1 MKLGP
6 ATLSRPAATMAKSGK
21 KVQSESENVPV
32 RKIGY
37 ARVSTADQNPDMQI
51 AALKAYGVP
60 EERIFVDRASGGTM
74 DRPMFIRALK
84 FAQPP
89 GTEFVV
95 WKLDRMGRTLEGII
109 EVLNLLESRGVKFF
123 SLTERVDMTTPMG
136 KAMLQMMA
144 VVAELERN
152 LIVERTK
159 AGIARARER
168 GEKGGRPVAMTP
180 ARVEVADTMLRLGK
194 RGNEVWQAL
203 QPLSEVP
210 ISRAAYFA
218 WQKLWDAGEVTDL
231 PDEVV

>member
-1 MKLGP
+1 
-6 ATLSRPAATMAKSGK
+6 MAKDGK
-21 KVQSESENVPV
+21 SKQSQSENLST

-60 EERIFVDRASGGTM
+60 EELIFVDRASGGSM
-74 DRPMFIRALK
+74 NRPMFIRALK
-84 FAQPP
+84 TAQHE

-109 EVLNLLESRGVKFF
+109 DVLKLLEGRGVKFF

-152 LIVERTK
+152 LIIERTK

-168 GEKGGRPVAMTP
+168 GERGGRPIAMTP

-194 RGNEVWQAL
+194 RGEEVWEAIK
-203 QPLSEVP
+203 PLSDVKV
-210 ISRAAYFA
+210 SRAAYFA

-231 PDEVV
+231 PGDDEV

>member
-1 MKLGP
+1 
-6 ATLSRPAATMAKSGK
+6 MAKSSK
-21 KVQSESENVPV
+21 KVASKSESPPV
-32 RKIGY
+32 RRIGY

-51 AALKAYGVP
+51 AALEAYGVP
-60 EERIFVDRASGGTM
+60 RDLIFVDRASGGSM
-74 DRPMFIRALK
+74 NRPMFIRALK
-84 FAQPP
+84 TAQHP

-180 ARVEVADTMLRLGK
+180 ARVEVADTMLRLGT

-203 QPLSEVP
+203 KPLSEVP

-231 PDEVV
+231 PGDDEV

>member
-1 MKLGP
+1 
-6 ATLSRPAATMAKSGK
+6 MAKDGK
-21 KVQSESENVPV
+21 SKHSQSENLPT

-60 EERIFVDRASGGTM
+60 EELIFVDRASGGSM
-74 DRPMFIRALK
+74 NRPMFIRALK
-84 FAQPP
+84 TAQHE

-109 EVLNLLESRGVKFF
+109 DVLKLLEGRGVKFF

-152 LIVERTK
+152 LIIERTK

-168 GEKGGRPVAMTP
+168 GERGGRPIAMTP

-194 RGNEVWQAL
+194 RGEEVWEAIK
-203 QPLSEVP
+203 PLSDVKV
-210 ISRAAYFA
+210 SRAAYFA
-218 WQKLWDAGEVTDL
+218 WQKLWDAGEVKDL
-231 PDEVV
+231 PGDDEV

>member
-1 MKLGP
+1 MKN
-6 ATLSRPAATMAKSGK
+6 SGN
-21 KVQSESENVPV
+21 KVASQSENQPL

-37 ARVSTADQNPDMQI
+37 ARVSTTDQNPDMQI

-60 EERIFVDRASGGTM
+60 EELIFVDRASGGTM
-74 DRPMFIRALK
+74 NRPMFIRALK
-84 FAQPP
+84 TAQHP

-109 EVLNLLESRGVKFF
+109 EVLNLLESRDVKFF

-168 GEKGGRPVAMTP
+168 GERGGRPIAMTP

-194 RGNEVWQAL
+194 RGNDVWEAIK
-203 QPLSEVP
+203 PLSDVKV
-210 ISRAAYFA
+210 SRAAYFA

-231 PDEVV
+231 PGDDEV

>member
-1 MKLGP
+1 M
-6 ATLSRPAATMAKSGK
+6 TMAKCGK
-21 KVQSESENVPV
+21 KVQRESDDVPV

-51 AALKAYGVP
+51 AALKAYGVS
-60 EERIFVDRASGGTM
+60 EELIFVDRASGCTM
-74 DRPMFIRALK
+74 NRPMFIRALK
-84 FAQPP
+84 TAQHP

-109 EVLNLLESRGVKFF
+109 EVLNLLESRSVKFF

-159 AGIARARER
+159 AGIARSRER
-168 GEKGGRPVAMTP
+168 REKGGRPVAMTP

-194 RGNEVWQAL
+194 RGNEVWQAIK
-203 QPLSEVP
+203 PLSEVP

-218 WQKLWDAGEVTDL
+218 WQKLWDAGEVTDF
-231 PDEVV
+231 PDEEV

>member
-1 MKLGP
+1 M
-6 ATLSRPAATMAKSGK
+6 TKSGK
-21 KVQSESENVPV
+21 KAQSKSERKPI

-37 ARVSTADQNPDMQI
+37 ARVSTADQNPDMQV
-51 AALKAYGVP
+51 AALLAYGVP
-60 EERIFVDRASGGTM
+60 KELIFVDRASGSSL
-74 DRPMFIRALK
+74 DRPEFINALRY
-84 FAQPP
+84 AQLP

-95 WKLDRMGRTLEGII
+95 WKLDRLGRTLEGII
-109 EVLNLLESRGVKFF
+109 EVLSLLERRGVQFF

-168 GEKGGRPVAMTP
+168 GERGGRPIAMTP

-194 RGNEVWQAL
+194 RGNEVWDAIK
-203 QPLSEVP
+203 PLSDVP
-210 ISRAAYFA
+210 VSRAAYFA
-218 WQKLWDAGEVTDL
+218 WQKLWDAGEVTNL
-231 PDEVV
+231 PGDSEV

>member
-1 MKLGP
+1 MTNSGNK
-6 ATLSRPAATMAKSGK
+6 AASK
-21 KVQSESENVPV
+21 SENQPL

-37 ARVSTADQNPDMQI
+37 ARVSTTDQNPDMQI

-60 EERIFVDRASGGTM
+60 EELIFVDRASGGTM
-74 DRPMFIRALK
+74 NRPMFIRALK
-84 FAQPP
+84 TAQHP

-109 EVLNLLESRGVKFF
+109 DVLNLLESRDVKFF

-168 GEKGGRPVAMTP
+168 GERGGRPIAMTP

-194 RGNEVWQAL
+194 RGNEVWEAIK
-203 QPLSEVP
+203 PLSDVKV
-210 ISRAAYFA
+210 SRAAYFA

-231 PDEVV
+231 PGDDEV

>member
-1 MKLGP
+1 MTKND
-6 ATLSRPAATMAKSGK
+6 K
-21 KVQSESENVPV
+21 KVTSKFKPAPGH
-32 RKIGY
+32 KIGY

-60 EERIFVDRASGGTM
+60 EELIFVDKASGGTM
-74 DRPMFIRALK
+74 NRPMFIRALK
-84 FAQPP
+84 SAQHPEA
-89 GTEFVV
+89 EFVV
-95 WKLDRMGRTLEGII
+95 WKLDRLGRTLEGII
-109 EVLNLLESRGVKFF
+109 DVLNLLDRRGVKFF

-168 GEKGGRPVAMTP
+168 GEKGGRPVVMTP
-180 ARVEVADTMLRLGK
+180 ARVEVADTMLRLGA

-203 QPLSEVP
+203 KPLSEVP

-218 WQKLWDAGEVTDL
+218 WQKLWDAGEITDL
-231 PDEVV
+231 PDDEV

>member
-1 MKLGP
+1 MKN
-6 ATLSRPAATMAKSGK
+6 SGN
-21 KVQSESENVPV
+21 KVTSKSENPPG

-51 AALKAYGVP
+51 AALKAYGVS
-60 EERIFVDRASGGTM
+60 EDLIFVDRASGGTM
-74 DRPMFIRALK
+74 NRPMFIRALK
-84 FAQPP
+84 TAQHP

-109 EVLNLLESRGVKFF
+109 EVLNLLESRDVKFF

-180 ARVEVADTMLRLGK
+180 ARVEVADTMLRLGS

-203 QPLSEVP
+203 KPLSEVP

-231 PDEVV
+231 PDEEV